1 MITGNVKSLMRRLN
15 PLCAR
20 SMEAAAGFCISWTHY
35 EVALEHL
42 LAKLLEDTSGD
53 LSSIL
58 RHFDIERGRLQ
69 QALVATLERLP
80 TGNAGRP
87 RFSPIL
93 LELIE
98 RSWVV
103 ASVDFGQNEVRS
115 GILLTALL
123 SKREIAPPDEYMDIL
138 ASISLEELHN
148 NFSSIVDDSSE
159 ERHIPVS
166 TPFPGATPHPMAPG
180 AEGQS
185 ALDLYTLDF
194 TGKARAGE
202 IDPVFARDHEIRQMI
217 DILTRR
223 RKNNPILV
231 GEPGTG
237 KTAIVEGL
245 ALRVVSG
252 DVPDILKDIDIRGLD
267 LGLLQAGAGMKG
279 EFENRLK
286 SVIAEVT
293 SSPKPI
299 ITFIDEAHT
308 LIGAGGT
315 AGGSD
320 AANLLKPALAR
331 GELRTVAAT
340 TWSEYKKYFEKD
352 AALERR
358 FQMVKVEEP
367 SETGAAVMLRGL
379 KEKYE
384 SYHGVRILDEAVT
397 TAARLSDRYISGRFL
412 PDKAVDLIDTAAAR
426 VKIVL
431 SSKPSVVED
440 LERRIQNLEIEMKAR
455 RRDVEEGSAPDDDA
469 IKDLEEELAKL
480 REESEGQTQRW
491 ERERAA
497 VERVQAIQHEMWAL
511 RSAEEH
517 DETAQAE
524 TAAEAT
530 TEETPDLTQEET
542 VKDESPDATVPAD
555 EEKEDVP
562 DEDREA
568 ALSALRADLDKAL
581 QELEKVQGKDPMISM
596 TVDTGV
602 IAKVVSDWTGIPV
615 GNMIRDEASG
625 IIELEERLSQR
636 VLGQDYAIAMVA
648 SGLRAAKA
656 RLKNPEAP
664 IGVFLLVGPSG
675 VGKTELGLAIADV
688 LFGGERFTVTINM
701 SEYMEKHTVS
711 RLIGSPPG
719 YVGFGEGGILT
730 EAVRQRPYSVVL
742 MDEVEKSSPDVMNLF
757 YQVFDKG
764 QLSDGEGRAI
774 DFKNTVL
781 LMTSNLG
788 SDIIENMCS
797 GDELPEPEEIIE
809 AIKPGLRDRF
819 RPALL
824 ARMIVVPFY
833 PISAEVM
840 ARIVELK
847 LAKLAERLE
856 KGNQMALDYD
866 PAVVERIAER
876 CTEVETG
883 ARNIDHIMQK
893 TLLPEISVEILTR
906 MQDDVMPSKL
916 HLGINDEGSF
926 VYQFS

>member
-1 MITGNVKSLMRRLN
+1 MITADVKSLMRRLN

-35 EVALEHL
+35 EVALEHM

-58 RHFDIERGRLQ
+58 RHFNVDRGRFQ
-69 QALVATLERLP
+69 EALVGALERLP

-98 RSWVV
+98 RSWVL
-103 ASVDFGQNEVRS
+103 ASVDFGLNEVRS

-123 SKREIAPPDEYMDIL
+123 SKREIAPPEEYMDIL
-138 ASISLEELHN
+138 ASISLEELRK

-166 TPFPGATPHPMAPG
+166 PGVPGAVPRPMTPG

-185 ALDLYTLDF
+185 ALDLYTVDF

-202 IDPVFARDHEIRQMI
+202 IDPVFARDHEIRQII

-252 DVPDILKDIDIRGLD
+252 DVPDVLKEVDIRGLD

-293 SSPKPI
+293 SSPKKI

-308 LIGAGGT
+308 LIGAGGS

-367 SETGAAVMLRGL
+367 SERGAAVMLRGL

-384 SYHGVRILDEAVT
+384 SYHGVRIVDEAVSA
-397 TAARLSDRYISGRFL
+397 AARLSSRYISGRYL

-426 VKIVL
+426 VKIAL
-431 SSKPSVVED
+431 SSKPSAVED
-440 LERRIQNLEIEMKAR
+440 VERRIQNVEIEINAR
-455 RRDVEEGSAPDDDA
+455 RRDAEEGITPKDDT
-469 IKDLEEELAKL
+469 LESLETEVTEL
-480 REESEGQTQRW
+480 RQRLETLTRQW

-497 VERVQAIQHEMWAL
+497 VERVQALQRELWAL
-511 RSAEEH
+511 KSSEE
-517 DETAQAE
+517 ESEIAQEGA
-524 TAAEAT
+524 AAEAVGEDGPEAVP
-530 TEETPDLTQEET
+530 EEAE
-542 VKDESPDATVPAD
+542 ATKQVS
-555 EEKEDVP
+555 E
-562 DEDREA
+562 EDREA
-568 ALSALRADLDKAL
+568 ALAALRADLEKAL
-581 QELEKVQGKDPMISM
+581 QELEEVQGKDPMIRM
-596 TVDTGV
+596 TVDTEV

-615 GNMIRDEASG
+615 GNMIREEAADVIG
-625 IIELEERLSQR
+625 LEDRLSER
-636 VLGQDYAIAMVA
+636 ILGQEYAVATVA

-664 IGVFLLVGPSG
+664 IGIFLLVGPSG
-675 VGKTELGLAIADV
+675 VGKTELGLGIADA
-688 LFGGERFTVTINM
+688 LFGGERFVVTINM

-764 QLSDGEGRAI
+764 MLADGEGRAI
-774 DFKNTVL
+774 DFKNTVI

-797 GDELPEPEEIIE
+797 GDTLPEPEEIIE
-809 AIKPGLRDRF
+809 AIRPVLRDRF
-819 RPALL
+819 RAALL
-824 ARMIVVPFY
+824 ARMTVVPFY
-833 PISAEVM
+833 PISADVM
-840 ARIVELK
+840 TLITRLK
-847 LAKLAERLE
+847 LAKLGERLE
-856 KGNQMALDYD
+856 KGNQMTLEYD
-866 PAVVERIAER
+866 PVVVDRIAER

-883 ARNIDHIMQK
+883 ARNIDHIMRK
-893 TLLPEISVEILTR
+893 TLLPQISVEILSR
-906 MQDDVMPSKL
+906 MQDEVMPSTL
-916 HLGINDEGSF
+916 RLGINDEGDF
-926 VYQFS
+926 TYQFS